1 MTYHSI
7 QYQYHAMAYHIIL
20 YHTVTTPNHAIQLI
34 SSLLSNHCL
43 TIISTSFLDID
54 ECASKPCL
62 NGGKCVD
69 GINSFTCKCAAGFM
83 GKNCEKSKFQQ

>member
-43 TIISTSFLDID
+43 TILSFLDID

-69 GINSFTCKCAAGFM
+69 GINSFTCKCAPGFM